1 MTIDKIKSNLP
12 AYIFEYWTNLLELT
26 DYQDAKERITQAAN
40 LLTFEIERNMSG
52 LPEYSMYEL
61 KLLKLLAS

>member
-1 MTIDKIKSNLP
+1 
-12 AYIFEYWTNLLELT
+12 LT

-40 LLTFEIERNMSG
+40 LLTFEIESNISG

>member
-40 LLTFEIERNMSG
+40 LLTFEIESNISG

>member
-1 MTIDKIKSNLP
+1 MIDKIKSNLP

-40 LLTFEIERNMSG
+40 LLTFEIESNISG